1 MVEDFDARVLYEV
14 VGRVALITLNRP
26 ERLNAFDGAM
36 YEGVNAALRRFDD
49 DEDAWVAVVQA
60 NGDRA
65 FTAGADVN
73 ALNENARRGITTG
86 LGGLDLDKEM
96 VTEKPII
103 AAVHGHC
110 VGEGVNLVLGCD
122 LIFADTTARFAI
134 SEVRIGVNPVDIP
147 LKLAQRLTYGQAFS
161 FLAPGEPK
169 DAGWMQRV
177 GLVEQV
183 SEAGRVREDAFEF
196 ARRLVTE
203 CAPLALRAQK
213 ATLWRAAFDD
223 VETARKLG
231 DDRRTMIRQSA
242 DYHEGRRAFL
252 EKRTPE
258 FKGE

>member
-1 MVEDFDARVLYEV
+1 MVEEFNERVLYEV
-14 VGRVALITLNRP
+14 VDRVALITLNRP
-26 ERLNAFDGAM
+26 ERLNAFDGPM
-36 YEGVNAALRRFDD
+36 YEGVNGALKRFDGD
-49 DEDAWVAVVQA
+49 DDAWVAIIRA

-147 LKLAQRLTYGQAFS
+147 LKLARRLTYSQAFS
-161 FLAPGEPK
+161 FLTPGDPK
-169 DAGWMQRV
+169 DAAWMESA
-177 GLVEQV
+177 GLVERV
-183 SEAGRVREDAFEF
+183 SEAGKVRGDSFEF
-196 ARRLVTE
+196 AQRLVAE

-213 ATLWRAAFDD
+213 ATLWLAAFDD
-223 VETARKLG
+223 EAAARKFG
-231 DDRRTMIRQSA
+231 DDRRTMIRRSA
-242 DYHEGRRAFL
+242 DYEEGRRAFL
-252 EKRTPE
+252 EKRSPA
-258 FKGE
+258 FRGE